1 MPPRRFPVLSS
12 RKQPRQAR
20 SARMVAAILAA
31 AIRVLRRD
39 GGPRFTTIRVAAAA
53 GVSVGSLYQYFPNK
67 AALLFRLQAEEW
79 AKTVAMLGALLA
91 DPMTPPV
98 TRLRSAIH
106 TFFRTEAA
114 AADLR
119 RALADASALFRD
131 APELRAQQ
139 AAGQAHAQAF
149 FRDALPRRA
158 PADIAFLAD
167 FFTLTL
173 SAIAEKVTDRTLTPR
188 QLARFTSETSDLL
201 CSHLVRLAR

>member
-1 MPPRRFPVLSS
+1 MPRRRSPVLAS

-20 SARMVAAILAA
+20 SAQRVADILAA

-53 GVSVGSLYQYFPNK
+53 GISVGSLYQYFPNK
-67 AALLFRLQAEEW
+67 VALLFRLQADEW
-79 AKTVAMLGALLA
+79 ADTLAMLGALLA
-91 DPMTPPV
+91 DPTTAPV

-106 TFFRTEAA
+106 AFFRSEAA
-114 AADLR
+114 EADLR
-119 RALADASALFRD
+119 RALADVSALFRD
-131 APELRAQQ
+131 APEMRAQQ
-139 AAGQAHAQAF
+139 AAGQVHAQAF
-149 FRDALPRRA
+149 FREALPRRA

-173 SAIAEKVTDRTLTPR
+173 SAIAEKVSDRTLTPR